1 MISAVGEMF
10 PDFELTGVN
19 KDNEFEK
26 VNNTNLIGKWSVVY
40 FYPKDFTFICPT
52 EIADM
57 DKLNE
62 EAIVMG
68 VSGDNEFC
76 KLNWKMSNELIGS
89 IKHTLA
95 ADCGL
100 ILANECEVINT
111 QEWVAE
117 RATFIIDPEGIIQHV
132 SMNAIDTGRNVNEL
146 LRTIQALKAGGL
158 TGCGWEPGDQYVA

>member
-1 MISAVGEMF
+1 MLNVNVKF
-10 PDFELTGVN
+10 PEFQLNGVNSENQIVQVKSDDLTGSWAV
-19 KDNEFEK
+19 
-26 VNNTNLIGKWSVVY
+26 IY

-52 EIADM
+52 EISDM
-57 DKLNE
+57 DKLCD

-68 VSGDNEFC
+68 VSGDNEYC

-100 ILANECEVINT
+100 GLTNACEAINYDHF
-111 QEWVAE
+111 VAE
-117 RATFIIDPEGIIQHV
+117 RATFIIDPEGIIQHT
-132 SMNAIDTGRNVNEL
+132 SMNAMDTGRNVNEL

-158 TGCGWEPGDQYVA
+158 TGCGWEPGDQFVA

>member
-1 MISAVGEMF
+1 MLNVNVKF
-10 PDFELTGVN
+10 PEFILNGVN
-19 KDNEFEK
+19 SENQIVQVKSDDMTGSWA
-26 VNNTNLIGKWSVVY
+26 VIY

-52 EIADM
+52 EISEM
-57 DKLNE
+57 DKLCD

-100 ILANECEVINT
+100 VLTNTCEIVNME
-111 QEWVAE
+111 QFVAE
-117 RATFIIDPEGIIQHV
+117 RATFIIDPEGVIQHT
-132 SMNAIDTGRNVNEL
+132 SMNAMDTGRDVNHL
-146 LRTIQALKAGGL
+146 LKTIQALKAGGL
-158 TGCGWEPGDQYVA
+158 TGCGWEPGDQFVA

>member
-1 MISAVGEMF
+1 MLNVNMKF
-10 PDFELTGVN
+10 PGFHLNGVN
-19 KDNEFEK
+19 SENQMVQ
-26 VNNTNLIGKWSVVY
+26 VNSADMVGSWAVIY

-52 EIADM
+52 EISDM
-57 DKLNE
+57 DKLCD

-95 ADCGL
+95 ADNGL

-111 QEWVAE
+111 KEWVAE
-117 RATFIIDPEGIIQHV
+117 RATFIVDPEGIIQHV
-132 SMNAIDTGRNVNEL
+132 SMNAMDTGRDANEL

-158 TGCGWEPGDQYVA
+158 TGCGWEPGDQFVA

>member
-1 MISAVGEMF
+1 MLNVNMKF
-10 PDFELTGVN
+10 PGFHLNGVN
-19 KDNEFEK
+19 SENQMVQVKSADMAGSWA
-26 VNNTNLIGKWSVVY
+26 VIY

-52 EIADM
+52 EISEM
-57 DKLNE
+57 DKLCD

-100 ILANECEVINT
+100 VVNMEHFVS
-111 QEWVAE
+111 E
-117 RATFIIDPEGIIQHV
+117 RATFIIDPEGFIQHV
-132 SMNAIDTGRNVNEL
+132 SMNAMDTGRDVNEL

-158 TGCGWEPGDQYVA
+158 TGCGWEPGDQFVA

>member
-1 MISAVGEMF
+1 MLNVNIKFPGFHLNGVNSENQIVQVKSA
-10 PDFELTGVN
+10 DLTGSWAV
-19 KDNEFEK
+19 
-26 VNNTNLIGKWSVVY
+26 IY

-52 EIADM
+52 EISEM
-57 DKLNE
+57 DKLCD

-68 VSGDNEFC
+68 VSGDNEYC

-100 ILANECEVINT
+100 VLASSCEVVNM
-111 QEWVAE
+111 EHFVSE
-117 RATFIIDPEGIIQHV
+117 RATFIIDPEGFIQHV
-132 SMNAIDTGRNVNEL
+132 SMNAMDTGRDVNEL

-158 TGCGWEPGDQYVA
+158 TGCGWEPGDQFVA

>member
-1 MISAVGEMF
+1 MLNVNMKF
-10 PDFELTGVN
+10 PGFHLNGVN
-19 KDNEFEK
+19 SENQMVQ
-26 VNNTNLIGKWSVVY
+26 VNSADMAGSWAVIY

-52 EIADM
+52 EISDM
-57 DKLNE
+57 DKLCD

-95 ADCGL
+95 ADNGL

-117 RATFIIDPEGIIQHV
+117 RATFIVDHEGIIQHV
-132 SMNAIDTGRNVNEL
+132 SMNAMDTGRDANEL

-158 TGCGWEPGDQYVA
+158 TGCGWEPGDQFVA